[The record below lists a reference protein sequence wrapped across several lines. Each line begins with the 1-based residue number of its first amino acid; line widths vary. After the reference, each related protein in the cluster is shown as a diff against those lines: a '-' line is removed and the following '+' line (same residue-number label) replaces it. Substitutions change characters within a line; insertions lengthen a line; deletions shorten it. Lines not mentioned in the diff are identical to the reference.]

1 MIEKLDSYK
10 NLNLVT
16 KKVKKEKSLGVN
28 KGEIEEMQRESE
40 SETPE

>member
-16 KKVKKEKSLGVN
+16 KKVKKEKPLGPS
-28 KGEIEEMQRESE
+28 KGEIEEMQKESE
-40 SETPE
+40 PETP